1 MKECAETNRRD
12 LEQDENNRR
21 GARKLAVMTVQCDVP
36 LVVRKDKVKDFVK
49 QKRDPE
55 LDKQIAKVISKLGD
69 SIDTSSL
76 KK

>member
-1 MKECAETNRRD
+1 M
-12 LEQDENNRR
+12 
-21 GARKLAVMTVQCDVP
+21 AVMTVQCDVP